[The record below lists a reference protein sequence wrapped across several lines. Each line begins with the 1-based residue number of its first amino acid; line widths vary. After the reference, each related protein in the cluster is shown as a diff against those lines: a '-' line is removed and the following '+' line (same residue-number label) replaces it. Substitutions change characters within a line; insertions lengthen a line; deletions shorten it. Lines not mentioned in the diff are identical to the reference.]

1 MDNLDN
7 DGNGYLEYTELK
19 IVLTEWEKIISKKTL
34 IKVFSGRSQS
44 LSFSSLKSD
53 LANVPESEWED
64 FVTQVPVANDEI
76 DIETFK
82 NYIISQIE

>member
-34 IKVFSGRSQS
+34 IRVFSCRTQNI
-44 LSFSSLKSD
+44 SFSSLKSD
-53 LANVPESEWED
+53 LSDVPESEWQD